1 MLLVRYRRERLG
13 RGCSRAFPFRMRKKT
28 YTLVLDIALIGK
40 IRLNNRN
47 GLLRLTPAAVPR
59 HLAGRIS

>member
-1 MLLVRYRRERLG
+1 
-13 RGCSRAFPFRMRKKT
+13 MRKTT

-40 IRLNNRN
+40 IRRGNRN
-47 GLLRLTPAAVPR
+47 ELRRLTQAAAPR

>member
-1 MLLVRYRRERLG
+1 
-13 RGCSRAFPFRMRKKT
+13 MRKKT

-47 GLLRLTPAAVPR
+47 GLPRLTPAAAPR